1 MWYHININQKGFNVV
16 HFLCG
21 GPILQGVCTMKKIA
35 KIGMVVASFVAAASM
50 VVSCA
55 AAETV
60 GTVLKTFG
68 EFAYGVHTLTEIAKN
83 TITASEARQIV
94 GDNQAKLVVEAESGV
109 ITSADE
115 TTDDDSEVTA
125 PAEDEKDESAEGDD
139 VNVNLPVVDD
149 GMVEIKPCEEM
160 INVLKNKFGGVNVK
174 TKYYVEGSDVQQVKT
189 DEIKGDD
196 FLAFVNENKFSP
208 FNQLTARYLYAYEE
222 LIDFMSE
229 ENKKFDSSSAPFNAP
244 FTYHVDSN
252 GNFIIQTHYFTGIA
266 SSVSGGIS
274 CYYQQDT
281 EILYD
286 AQNKISRWQSS
297 LGVILS
303 TPNGSV
309 HQGYILEME
318 FDWVEKA

>member
-1 MWYHININQKGFNVV
+1 
-16 HFLCG
+16 
-21 GPILQGVCTMKKIA
+21 MKKIA
-35 KIGMVVASFVAAASM
+35 KFCAMVASFAAAASLAI
-50 VVSCA
+50 SCA

-83 TITASEARQIV
+83 AISASEAKKIV
-94 GDNQAKLVVEAESGV
+94 GDNQAKFVAESENGV
-109 ITSADE
+109 LTSADE
-115 TTDDDSEVTA
+115 TPDDDSEVTA
-125 PAEDEKDESAEGDD
+125 PTEGEENDPDINIPAVNDD
-139 VNVNLPVVDD
+139 
-149 GMVEIKPCEEM
+149 VEIKPCEEM
-160 INVLKNKFGGVNVK
+160 IEVLKNKFGGVNVT
-174 TKYYVEGSDVQQVKT
+174 TKYYVEGTDVQQIKT
-189 DEIKGDD
+189 DEVRGVDYIALVTD
-196 FLAFVNENKFSP
+196 NKFSP
-208 FNQLTARYLYAYEE
+208 FNQLTARHLYAYEE
-222 LIDFMSE
+222 LIDFMDA
-229 ENKKFDSSSAPFNAP
+229 ENANFDSSSAPFKAP
-244 FTYHVDSN
+244 FTYHVDSK